1 MTIYC
6 SLGFIVDNDDDEYN
20 NGDDDEHNN
29 VDDVDDDDLNE
40 AFAAKLKFI

>member
-6 SLGFIVDNDDDEYN
+6 LLGVIVDYDDDEYH

-29 VDDVDDDDLNE
+29 VDDDDDDLNE
-40 AFAAKLKFI
+40 AFAAELKFI

>member
-1 MTIYC
+1 
-6 SLGFIVDNDDDEYN
+6 LGFIVDNDDDEYN